1 MIKALNKDNW
11 VLCGNCK
18 HKICRLL
25 GKMPTE
31 ALEIKCHSCKE
42 LNIIVEGE
50 NIDEYITSKNGEKHC
65 DT

>member
-1 MIKALNKDNW
+1 
-11 VLCGNCK
+11 
-18 HKICRLL
+18 
-25 GKMPTE
+25 MPTE

-50 NIDEYITSKNGEKHC
+50 NIDEYITSKHGEKHC